1 MHNRLLFP
9 PFSGFNNSGNERC
22 HSWLLPGRKREKG
35 FQCRVF
41 SLLEVDNNLETPC
54 TGESFDTD
62 SWFLQLFTFKLW
74 RTLSA
79 VGWSGPAGKHHTHSH
94 SYNLW
99 HGPGCDTPDGTWAG
113 WSEVHPTF
121 LRKAHTFSPPK
132 RSIFK
137 HSEGRQE
144 EKAKGRK
151 SRSALW
157 KKSQRYEKNLSVKC
171 FKICT
176 D

>member
-1 MHNRLLFP
+1 MSLVAAA
-9 PFSGFNNSGNERC
+9 GEKT
-22 HSWLLPGRKREKG
+22 RKKG
-35 FQCRVF
+35 FKLGVF
-41 SLLEVDNNLETPC
+41 FPLEVDNSLETPC

-74 RTLSA
+74 STLSA

-121 LRKAHTFSPPK
+121 LRKAHTFFPPK
-132 RSIFK
+132 KEHF
-137 HSEGRQE
+137 
-144 EKAKGRK
+144 
-151 SRSALW
+151 
-157 KKSQRYEKNLSVKC
+157 
-171 FKICT
+171 
-176 D
+176 